1 MIRVLIADDQSLVRA
16 GLRSLLDGEP
26 GVEVVGEESDGR
38 QAVDATARL
47 NPDVVLMDIRM
58 PVLDGIAAARELAER
73 GSPAKV
79 LMLTTYDLDEYLFS
93 ALRAGAAGFLLK
105 DTTADDL
112 AAGVR
117 TVAAGDGL
125 LAPAATKRLITEFA
139 LTSTVDRDK
148 AALLG
153 RLTDR
158 ERDVL
163 ALMARDGGSNAE
175 IARELFVAPATV
187 KSHVASIL
195 SKLDLRDRVQAVIF
209 AFESRLVTTWRP

>member
-1 MIRVLIADDQSLVRA
+1 VIRVLIADDQSLVRA

-26 GVEVVGEESDGR
+26 DLEVVAEAGDGR
-38 QAVDATARL
+38 QAVDATGRL

-73 GSPAKV
+73 GSSARV

-105 DTTADDL
+105 DTTAEDL

-125 LAPAATKRLITEFA
+125 LAPTATKRLITEFA
-139 LTSTVDRDK
+139 QTSTVDRGK
-148 AALLG
+148 VALLR
-153 RLTDR
+153 RLTER

-195 SKLDLRDRVQAVIF
+195 SKLELRDRVQAVIF
-209 AFESRLVTTWRP
+209 AFESGLVAARRA

>member
-1 MIRVLIADDQSLVRA
+1 VIRVLIADDQSLVRA

-26 GVEVVGEESDGR
+26 DLAVVGEASDGR
-38 QAVDATARL
+38 QAVQATGRL
-47 NPDVVLMDIRM
+47 KPDVVLMDIRM

-73 GSPAKV
+73 GSPARV

-125 LAPAATKRLITEFA
+125 LAPTATKRLITEFA
-139 LTSTVDRDK
+139 QTSTVDRSK
-148 AALLG
+148 VALLH
-153 RLTDR
+153 RLTER

-175 IARELFVAPATV
+175 IASELFVAPATV
-187 KSHVASIL
+187 KSHVANIL

-209 AFESRLVTTWRP
+209 AFESGLVTAHRS

>member
-26 GVEVVGEESDGR
+26 DLVVVGEAGDGR
-38 QAVDATARL
+38 QAVDAATTL
-47 NPDVVLMDIRM
+47 SPDVVLMDIRM
-58 PVLDGIAAARELAER
+58 PVLDGIAAARELADR

-105 DTTADDL
+105 DTTAESL

-125 LAPAATKRLITEFA
+125 LAPTATKRLITEFA
-139 LTSTVDRDK
+139 QTSAVDRSK
-148 AALLG
+148 VTLLN

-163 ALMARDGGSNAE
+163 ALMARDGGSNAD

-195 SKLDLRDRVQAVIF
+195 SKLELRDRVQAVIF
-209 AFESRLVTTWRP
+209 AFESGLVTARRS

>member
-1 MIRVLIADDQSLVRA
+1 VIRVLIADDQSLVRA

-26 GVEVVGEESDGR
+26 DLEVVGEASDGR
-38 QAVDATARL
+38 QAVDAAAAL
-47 NPDVVLMDIRM
+47 NPDDVLMDIRM
-58 PVLDGIAAARELAER
+58 PVLDGIAAARELADR
-73 GSPAKV
+73 GSRARV

-105 DTTADDL
+105 DTTAESL
-112 AAGVR
+112 ATGVR

-125 LAPAATKRLITEFA
+125 LAPTATRRLITEFA
-139 LTSTVDRDK
+139 QTSAVDRSK
-148 AALLG
+148 VTLLH

-158 ERDVL
+158 EREVL
-163 ALMARDGGSNAE
+163 ALMARDGGSNAD

-195 SKLDLRDRVQAVIF
+195 SKLELRDRVQAVIF
-209 AFESRLVTTWRP
+209 AFESGLVTARRS

>member
-1 MIRVLIADDQSLVRA
+1 VIRVLIADDQSLVRA

-26 GVEVVGEESDGR
+26 DLEVVGEASDGR
-38 QAVDATARL
+38 QAVDAAAAL

-58 PVLDGIAAARELAER
+58 PVLDGIAAARELADR
-73 GSPAKV
+73 GSRARV

-105 DTTADDL
+105 DTTAESL

-125 LAPAATKRLITEFA
+125 LAPTATRRLITEFA
-139 LTSTVDRDK
+139 QTSAVDRSK
-148 AALLG
+148 VTLLH
-153 RLTDR
+153 RLTER
-158 ERDVL
+158 EREVL
-163 ALMARDGGSNAE
+163 ALMARDGGSNAD
-175 IARELFVAPATV
+175 IARELFVTPATV

-195 SKLDLRDRVQAVIF
+195 SKLELRDRVQAVIF
-209 AFESRLVTTWRP
+209 AFESGLVTARRS

>member
-1 MIRVLIADDQSLVRA
+1 VIRVLIADDQSLVRA

-26 GVEVVGEESDGR
+26 DLEVVGEASDGR
-38 QAVDATARL
+38 QAVDAAAAL

-58 PVLDGIAAARELAER
+58 PVLDGIAAARELADR
-73 GSPAKV
+73 GSRARV

-105 DTTADDL
+105 DTTAESL
-112 AAGVR
+112 ATGVR

-125 LAPAATKRLITEFA
+125 LAPTATRRLITEFA
-139 LTSTVDRDK
+139 QTSAVDRSK
-148 AALLG
+148 VTLLH

-158 ERDVL
+158 EREVL
-163 ALMARDGGSNAE
+163 ALMARDGGSNAD

-195 SKLDLRDRVQAVIF
+195 SKLELRDRVQAVIF
-209 AFESRLVTTWRP
+209 AFESGLVTARRS